1 MTCNPPPPSSHPL
14 VVDCW
19 RFHGV
24 TVAWHATTMGLLAP
38 NWSTTSR
45 PFWGAGTPPCACCQ
59 WETRRGGRFRW
70 PTRLAL
76 THEYKQQAAG
86 VRLSLAGRMKRRGTG
101 AGQIIP
107 RSERLASWAILK
119 RVRLQAQLARCLYGR
134 VVFQLSNFT
143 RKETTKAATLDIQ
156 LALSALNFLI

>member
-1 MTCNPPPPSSHPL
+1 MTCNPPPPGGGPLKVSRCDSGLTRHDNGPISSEL
-14 VVDCW
+14 VNNISAFLGSWNTTLCMLSVRDKK
-19 RFHGV
+19 RRPFP
-24 TVAWHATTMGLLAP
+24 VANTPRIDTRIQ
-38 NWSTTSR
+38 TTSSGCS
-45 PFWGAGTPPCACCQ
+45 P
-59 WETRRGGRFRW
+59 
-70 PTRLAL
+70 
-76 THEYKQQAAG
+76 
-86 VRLSLAGRMKRRGTG
+86 LSPAGRMKRRGTG